1 MDVQPSLRRQS
12 GVSLIEVMIAFFVLS
27 VGLLG
32 IAGLHLGSLRDN
44 GSALYRSRAVVL
56 AADMLD
62 RIRTNTPGLNSYAVG
77 FTGDGAQGSCHTTGA
92 EDANGCSA
100 SEMAQHDIWTWK
112 RLISDMDDT
121 GSEPATG
128 LPDGQGRITVT
139 DDATTA
145 ALQTVTVIIQWTEG
159 ADTMSLATTTQL
171 WP

>member
-1 MDVQPSLRRQS
+1 MDVQPFLRRQS

-62 RIRTNTPGLNSYAVG
+62 RIRSNTPGLNSYAIN
-77 FTGDGAQGSCHTTGA
+77 FAGDGTQGNCHTTDTTIA
-92 EDANGCSA
+92 SGCSA
-100 SEMAQHDIWTWK
+100 SEMAQHDVWTWK
-112 RLISDMDDT
+112 RLISDIG
-121 GSEPATG
+121 GSGDQPPTG
-128 LPDGQGRITVT
+128 LPGGQGMITVT
-139 DDATTA
+139 NDATTA
-145 ALQTVTVIIQWTEG
+145 ALKTVTVTIEWTEG
-159 ADTMSLATTTQL
+159 EDTMSLATATQL